1 MPKICYVEKSFRA
14 DSLEVIEQAND
25 IIEIYAAQGFDL
37 TLRQLFYQFVSRGL
51 LPNKDT
57 EYKRLGSIIN
67 DARLAGLIDWE
78 RITDRTRNLRGNSH
92 WDEPQ
97 DIMRSAA
104 YSFAIDK
111 WAEQEYRPEIWVEKD
126 ALVGVIEGVCT
137 RLDVNYFSCRGYT
150 SQSEMWA
157 AAQRLESYYDAGQQ
171 PLVIHLGDHDP
182 SGIDMTRD
190 ISDRLELFASG
201 ITVERIALNMNQI
214 QQYRPPPNPAKVT
227 DSRATSYIRKFGRSS
242 WELDALE
249 PNVIAQAIERTV
261 LSYRDEDF
269 WERAVR
275 LEQEH
280 RADLEDAARR
290 WKEVVAHLK
299 GSA

>member
-126 ALVGVIEGVCT
+126 ALVGVSEGVCT